1 MLIKICGL
9 KYADNIDALAK
20 LSIDMMGFIFYPKSP
35 RYVNDV
41 LDSSTLEKMPKTI
54 KKVGVFVNASTEEIL
69 SKQKQFQLDY
79 IQLHGD
85 ENTDFCKQLKEKECS
100 IIKAF
105 QIDDQFDFTVLNTY
119 QNVCDYFLFDTKTHN
134 YGGSGK
140 AFNWSVLDRYTLLT
154 PFLLSGGIGLENIN
168 EAIMLRHPQL
178 IGFDI
183 NSKIELE
190 PAIKSIDKAELLIKK
205 IRHHE

>member
-9 KYADNIDALAK
+9 KYAENIEALAK
-20 LSIDMMGFIFYPKSP
+20 LPVDMMGFIFYPKSR
-35 RYVNDV
+35 RYVDDM

-54 KKVGVFVNASTEEIL
+54 KKVGVFVNASIEEIL
-69 SKQKQFQLDY
+69 SKQEQFQLDY
-79 IQLHGD
+79 VQLHGD
-85 ENTDFCKQLKEKECS
+85 ENTDFCKQLKDKKCS

-105 QIDDQFDFTVLNTY
+105 QIDEQSDFSVLNTY
-119 QNVCDYFLFDTKTHN
+119 QNVCEYFLFDTKTSN

-140 AFNWSVLDRYTLLT
+140 AFNWSVLDRYTLQT
-154 PFLLSGGIGLENIN
+154 PFLLSGGIGIENID
-168 EAIMLRHPQL
+168 EAITLTHPKL
-178 IGFDI
+178 AGFDI

-190 PAIKSIDKAELLIKK
+190 PAVKSIDKAEQLITK